1 MAATDIAELRHF
13 YTIEGWRVNHKR
25 MERIWREEG
34 LKVTKKQPK
43 RKRLWFQRA
52 RAFGYVRIVATTYG
66 ATTLWPIVP
75 PMAGLF
81 GC

>member
-1 MAATDIAELRHF
+1 M
-13 YTIEGWRVNHKR
+13 NHKR

-34 LKVTKKQPK
+34 LKVPKKQPK

-66 ATTLWPIVP
+66 VFASWPIVP

>member
-1 MAATDIAELRHF
+1 MAATDIEELRHF
-13 YTIEGWRVNHKR
+13 YPIEGWRVNHKR

-34 LKVTKKQPK
+34 LKVPKKQPK

-66 ATTLWPIVP
+66 VTTLWPIVP